1 MLLYG
6 NKYEMSNIWSLLNE
20 TFFFNLILVILFFIF
35 IFLIFLVENQTTVRL
50 LCYEEVQVAGGCVAG
65 ILDN

>member
-1 MLLYG
+1 MQLVE
-6 NKYEMSNIWSLLNE
+6 YE
-20 TFFFNLILVILFFIF
+20 TVFFFNLILLIFYFFN
-35 IFLIFLVENQTTVRL
+35 FLVENQTTIRL